1 MCTYNLTLNDSLVN
15 GVKGTF
21 QSQAAIKKWME
32 QQLERMLRQIVVDD
46 TAKNVTMR
54 KINVC
59 DRIKALSAVPAS
71 TSTTDYKDD
80 LLDVMSEK
88 Y

>member
-21 QSQAAIKKWME
+21 QSQAAITKWME
-32 QQLERMLRQIVVDD
+32 QQLERMLRQIVVEDAGEVV
-46 TAKNVTMR
+46 TLRKLNVS
-54 KINVC
+54 

-80 LLDVMSEK
+80 LLEVMFEK